1 VQFGLSCSQ
10 LPCILALSW
19 HILGRV
25 HRGPRL
31 CTPASHGVWSNRSHV
46 ATAQGLTAGSRVGIV
61 MAMNGCA
68 ECLKKQQA
76 IDRLTEALQV

>member
-1 VQFGLSCSQ
+1 M
-10 LPCILALSW
+10 
-19 HILGRV
+19 
-25 HRGPRL
+25 
-31 CTPASHGVWSNRSHV
+31 WSNRFHV
-46 ATAQGLTAGSRVGIV
+46 ATAQGLTAGSRVGVV